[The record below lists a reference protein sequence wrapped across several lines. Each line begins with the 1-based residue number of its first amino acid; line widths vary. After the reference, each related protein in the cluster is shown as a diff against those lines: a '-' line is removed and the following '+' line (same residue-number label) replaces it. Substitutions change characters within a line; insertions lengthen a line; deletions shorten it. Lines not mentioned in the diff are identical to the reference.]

1 MAGIK
6 LKNII
11 QVAGIID
18 QKEADMIISYG
29 VDYLGFPLR
38 LPVNKEDLSE
48 NAAAEIIRKIPPPHS
63 GVIISYSKTA
73 EEATKLCK
81 KLNCKI
87 IQLHGPIVLDELKK
101 IKLIEPD
108 LMIIKSLVI
117 TGNNED
123 ELEYLIKEIESFV
136 DAFITDTYD
145 PKTKASGATGKTH
158 NWDTSKN
165 LVNLSS
171 KPVILAGGLN
181 SENVYEG
188 IIKVQPAGVDVHTG
202 IENSTGRKDSLLLQ
216 KFIAEAKKAFG
227 EIDNGN

>member
-81 KLNCKI
+81 KLVLNCSKI
-87 IQLHGPIVLDELKK
+87 CKAPLRPKRYGSVDLHGRPRGF
-101 IKLIEPD
+101 PTF
-108 LMIIKSLVI
+108 S
-117 TGNNED
+117 
-123 ELEYLIKEIESFV
+123 EI
-136 DAFITDTYD
+136 
-145 PKTKASGATGKTH
+145 
-158 NWDTSKN
+158 
-165 LVNLSS
+165 
-171 KPVILAGGLN
+171 
-181 SENVYEG
+181 
-188 IIKVQPAGVDVHTG
+188 
-202 IENSTGRKDSLLLQ
+202 
-216 KFIAEAKKAFG
+216 
-227 EIDNGN
+227 